1 MKNFV
6 TLFLF
11 SLLLVCQPALALDLQ
26 TAKAQ
31 GLVGETASGYLAPVK
46 ATPDAQKLV
55 KDINKKRKQHYR
67 KIAEKNKTP
76 LNTVEQMAGKKAMK
90 KTPSGQ
96 YIKVDGS
103 WRKK

>member
-1 MKNFV
+1 MKNIV

-46 ATPDAQKLV
+46 AAPDAQKLV
-55 KDINKKRKQHYR
+55 KDINKKRKQHYQ

-76 LNTVEQMAGKKAMK
+76 LNTVEQMAGKKAIK